1 MNQNQ
6 PAHQHLQALA
16 PGVTPALTLQPRVYR
31 NNFFV
36 ALGLTLA
43 GLVLS
48 AFFQTLIGVDYGVP
62 ALAEIASPAVFGLC
76 VLISGRVFFIRAVR
90 EIRDGLIAS
99 HGLVSLA
106 ILLLLA
112 TAVESGLAAWWQA
125 SAAITVALL
134 FNWLT
139 ARQIHQVTQVRGQLR
154 KLLPQQAVRL
164 VGEGD
169 DQLEEGTLV
178 ANLQHGDLIAV
189 KPGQRIAVDG
199 VVVEGSNDVDES
211 AVDGVA
217 KFVYKEAG
225 DSVVAGSLTKGELPL
240 GQGVLK
246 IRVTGVGSQ
255 TKLGMH
261 LEILDRV
268 ESQISP
274 GQIGAS
280 HIAKFVALGLLILA
294 GIAAVLWGL
303 APEFSLSHILALA
316 AAVLLI
322 FAPESLA
329 QIIPLS
335 IAAAV
340 QKANREGVLVHDRAA
355 FALLAKA
362 DVVAFEKTGT
372 LTTAER
378 TFEGAYLAVGSS
390 LTSVDQLLALAAGL
404 ESHAKHSVASRIVLE
419 ASMRKLDLPEV
430 LDFRAIPGQGVT
442 GIIEGDNLSIGSAAL
457 LTARNIDIHVSD
469 LVRADA
475 ANQKGNT
482 VVFVLRNSEILGYF
496 ELGDALRASAK
507 SAVYQLHANRNR
519 VALLTGDAKGVADWI
534 ASQLGIVEVYSELSP
549 LQRAAAIQKLK
560 ADGSIAAVVGDAQN
574 DAAALAEAQVP
585 IAVGDETVSNF
596 GLQLLSLDPLAIAH
610 SVRLAQKTSRRIFGS
625 FAWAVATGFISLA
638 LLGAFSAFAF
648 SAALAVIAA
657 ALGLVPS
664 LLVAA
669 RAKGLGR

>member
-1 MNQNQ
+1 
-6 PAHQHLQALA
+6 
-16 PGVTPALTLQPRVYR
+16 VYR

-36 ALGLTLA
+36 ALGLTVA
-43 GLVLS
+43 GLVIGFLS
-48 AFFQTLIGVDYGVP
+48 ADAWAQFAVP
-62 ALAEIASPAVFGLC
+62 ALYASAVVIA
-76 VLISGRVFFIRAVR
+76 GRVFFIRAVR

-99 HGLVSLA
+99 HALVSLA
-106 ILLLLA
+106 IILLLS
-112 TAVESGLAAWWQA
+112 TAIDSGFGAWWQA
-125 SAAITVALL
+125 SATVTIALL
-134 FNWLT
+134 VNWL
-139 ARQIHQVTQVRGQLR
+139 AGRQIHQVTQVRGQLR
-154 KLLPQQAVRL
+154 KLLPTEALKL
-164 VGEGD
+164 VGEGE
-169 DQLEEGTLV
+169 DQHEENVLV
-178 ANLQHGDLIAV
+178 VNLQPGDVIVV

-211 AVDGVA
+211 VVDGVA
-217 KFVYKEAG
+217 KFIYKDVA
-225 DSVVAGSLTKGELPL
+225 DQVVAGSLTKGDLPV
-240 GQGVLK
+240 GQGTLTV
-246 IRVTGVGSQ
+246 RVTGIGAQ
-255 TKLGMH
+255 TKLGIH

-274 GQIGAS
+274 GQVGAS

-303 APEFSLSHILALA
+303 APEFSLSQVLALA

-362 DVVAFEKTGT
+362 DVLAFEKTGT

-404 ESHAKHSVASRIVLE
+404 EAHAKHSVASRIVLE

-496 ELGDALRASAK
+496 ELGDALRPSAK

-549 LQRAAAIQKLK
+549 LQRPATIQKLK
-560 ADGSIAAVVGDAQN
+560 ADGSIVAVVGDAQN
-574 DAAALAEAQVP
+574 DAAALAEAQIA

-596 GLQLLSLDPLAIAH
+596 GLQLLSLDPLAIAQT
-610 SVRLAQKTSRRIFGS
+610 VRLAQKTSRRIFWS
-625 FAWAVATGFISLA
+625 FAWAVATGLISIT
-638 LLGAFSAFAF
+638 LLGVFSAFAF
-648 SAALAVIAA
+648 SVALAVIAA
-657 ALGLVPS
+657 ALGLLPS
-664 LLVAA
+664 LLVAT